1 MLKKLFKSKVDLK
14 HHAKHQQFYNRAG
27 VSMDQFDAH
36 WMPFS
41 GNREFKKNPRM
52 IVAAEGRYLTAA
64 DGRQIFDGLSGLWT
78 TGLGHCRSEISKAI
92 SEQTA
97 TLDFFS
103 GFQFGHP
110 KSFELAERITQF
122 MPEGLNR
129 VFYTGSGSESA
140 DTSLKMARAYWRKKG
155 MASKTR
161 LIGRAKGYHGVNF
174 GGISVGGIVGNR
186 ATFGQ
191 TIESDHLAHTMLPEN
206 AFSRGMPE
214 NGANLADELLAMIAL
229 HDASNIAAVIVEPMA
244 GSAGV
249 IPPPVG
255 YLERLR
261 SICTENQILLIF
273 DEVITAFGRVG
284 AATGAEVYGVV
295 PDILNVAKQLTNG
308 SVPMG
313 AVIVNQEI
321 HDTFMDTEAPEY
333 MIEFPHGYTYSGHP
347 LACAAGLATLDLL
360 EKENSFEQV
369 ASMAPVLEDAIHS
382 LKGAKHV
389 VDIRNYGSAA
399 GVTLAS
405 APGEPAK
412 RPFEAAMKCWEK
424 GFYVRYGG
432 DTLQLGLPFSTKPTE
447 IDSIVNAMGDAI
459 SEIDQFRGENV
470 GPC

>member
-14 HHAKHQQFYNRAG
+14 HHTKHQQFYNRAG

-261 SICTENQILLIF
+261 DICTQNQILLIF

-313 AVIVNQEI
+313 AVIVNQKI

-459 SEIDQFRGENV
+459 SEID
-470 GPC
+470 

>member
-14 HHAKHQQFYNRAG
+14 HHTKHQQFYNRAG

-295 PDILNVAKQLTNG
+295 PDMLNVAKQLTNG

-389 VDIRNYGSAA
+389 VDVRNYGSAA

-459 SEIDQFRGENV
+459 SEID
-470 GPC
+470 

>member
-41 GNREFKKNPRM
+41 GNRDFKENPRM

-122 MPEGLNR
+122 MPEGMNR

-261 SICTENQILLIF
+261 SICTEHQILLIF

-284 AATGAEVYGVV
+284 AATGAEAYGVV
-295 PDILNVAKQLTNG
+295 PDVLNVAKQLTNG

-389 VDIRNYGSAA
+389 IDIRNYGSAA

-405 APGEPAK
+405 VPGEPAK

-432 DTLQLGLPFSTKPTE
+432 DTLQLGLPFSTTPTE
-447 IDSIVNAMGDAI
+447 IDSIVNAMGEAI
-459 SEIDQFRGENV
+459 NEID
-470 GPC
+470 

>member
-14 HHAKHQQFYNRAG
+14 HHSKHQQFYNRAG

-191 TIESDHLAHTMLPEN
+191 TIESDHLAHTILPEN

-261 SICTENQILLIF
+261 SICTEHQILLIF

-284 AATGAEVYGVV
+284 AATGAEAYGVV
-295 PDILNVAKQLTNG
+295 PDVLNVAKQLTNG

-369 ASMAPVLEDAIHS
+369 SNMAPVLEDAIHS

-405 APGEPAK
+405 VPGEPAK

-432 DTLQLGLPFSTKPTE
+432 DTLQLGLPFSTTPTE

-459 SEIDQFRGENV
+459 SEID
-470 GPC
+470 

>member
-191 TIESDHLAHTMLPEN
+191 TIESDHLAHTILPEN

-261 SICTENQILLIF
+261 SICTEHQILLIF

-284 AATGAEVYGVV
+284 AATGAEAYGVV
-295 PDILNVAKQLTNG
+295 PDVLNVAKQLTNG

-369 ASMAPVLEDAIHS
+369 SNMAPVLEDAIHS

-405 APGEPAK
+405 VPGEPAK

-432 DTLQLGLPFSTKPTE
+432 DTLQLGLPFSTTSTE

-459 SEIDQFRGENV
+459 SEID
-470 GPC
+470 

>member
-41 GNREFKKNPRM
+41 GNRDFKENPRM

-92 SEQTA
+92 SEQMA

-122 MPEGLNR
+122 MPEGMNR

-261 SICTENQILLIF
+261 SICTEHQILLIF

-284 AATGAEVYGVV
+284 AATGAEAYGVV
-295 PDILNVAKQLTNG
+295 PDVLNVAKQLTNG

-389 VDIRNYGSAA
+389 IDIRNYGSAA

-405 APGEPAK
+405 VPGEPAK

-432 DTLQLGLPFSTKPTE
+432 DTLQLGLPFSTTPTE
-447 IDSIVNAMGDAI
+447 IDSIVNAMGEAI
-459 SEIDQFRGENV
+459 NEID
-470 GPC
+470 

>member
-14 HHAKHQQFYNRAG
+14 HHTKHQQFYNRAG

-295 PDILNVAKQLTNG
+295 PDMLNVAKQLTNG

-459 SEIDQFRGENV
+459 SEID
-470 GPC
+470 

>member
-52 IVAAEGRYLTAA
+52 IVAADGRYLTAA

-122 MPEGLNR
+122 MPEGLDR

-214 NGANLADELLAMIAL
+214 NGANLADELLSMIAL

-284 AATGAEVYGVV
+284 AATGAEAYGVA

-313 AVIVNQEI
+313 AVIAKKEI
-321 HDTFMDTEAPEY
+321 HDTFMDADAPEY

-360 EKENSFEQV
+360 EKESSFEQV

-432 DTLQLGLPFSTKPTE
+432 DTLQLGLPFSTTSTE

-459 SEIDQFRGENV
+459 SEID
-470 GPC
+470 

>member
-110 KSFELAERITQF
+110 RSFELAERITQF

-284 AATGAEVYGVV
+284 AATGSEAYGVV
-295 PDILNVAKQLTNG
+295 PDMLNVAKQLTNG

-360 EKENSFEQV
+360 EKENSFEKV
-369 ASMAPVLEDAIHS
+369 SNMAPVLEDAMHS
-382 LKGAKHV
+382 LKGVKHV

-405 APGEPAK
+405 VPGEPAK

-432 DTLQLGLPFSTKPTE
+432 DTLQLGLPFSTTPTE

-459 SEIDQFRGENV
+459 SEID
-470 GPC
+470 

>member
-14 HHAKHQQFYNRAG
+14 HHARHQQFYNRAG

-186 ATFGQ
+186 AAFGQ

-206 AFSRGMPE
+206 SFSRGMPE

-295 PDILNVAKQLTNG
+295 PDMLNVAKQLTNG

-321 HDTFMDTEAPEY
+321 HDTFMDSEAPEY

-389 VDIRNYGSAA
+389 VDIRNYGLAA

-459 SEIDQFRGENV
+459 SEID
-470 GPC
+470 

>member
-389 VDIRNYGSAA
+389 VDIRNYGLAA

-459 SEIDQFRGENV
+459 SEID
-470 GPC
+470 

>member
-52 IVAAEGRYLTAA
+52 IDAAEGRYLTAA

-261 SICTENQILLIF
+261 SICTEHQILLIF

-284 AATGAEVYGVV
+284 AATGAEAYGVV
-295 PDILNVAKQLTNG
+295 PDVLNVAKQLTNG

-369 ASMAPVLEDAIHS
+369 SNMAPVLEDSIHS

-405 APGEPAK
+405 VPGEPAK

-432 DTLQLGLPFSTKPTE
+432 DTLQLGLPFSTTPTE
-447 IDSIVNAMGDAI
+447 IDSIVNAMGEAI
-459 SEIDQFRGENV
+459 SEID
-470 GPC
+470 

>member
-52 IVAAEGRYLTAA
+52 IVAAKGRYLTAA

-191 TIESDHLAHTMLPEN
+191 TIESDHLAHTILPEN

-261 SICTENQILLIF
+261 SICTEHQILLIF

-284 AATGAEVYGVV
+284 AATGAEAYGVV
-295 PDILNVAKQLTNG
+295 PDVLNVAKQLTNG

-369 ASMAPVLEDAIHS
+369 SNMAPVLEDSIHS

-405 APGEPAK
+405 VPGEPAK

-432 DTLQLGLPFSTKPTE
+432 DTLQLGLPFSTTSTE

-459 SEIDQFRGENV
+459 SEID
-470 GPC
+470 

>member
-191 TIESDHLAHTMLPEN
+191 TIESDHLAHTILPEN

-261 SICTENQILLIF
+261 SICTEHQILLIF

-284 AATGAEVYGVV
+284 AATGAEAYGVV
-295 PDILNVAKQLTNG
+295 PDVLNVAKQLTNG

-369 ASMAPVLEDAIHS
+369 SNMAPVLEDAIHS

-399 GVTLAS
+399 AVTLAS
-405 APGEPAK
+405 VPGEPAK

-432 DTLQLGLPFSTKPTE
+432 DTLQLGLPFSTTSTE

-459 SEIDQFRGENV
+459 SEID
-470 GPC
+470 

>member
-14 HHAKHQQFYNRAG
+14 HHTKHQQFYNRAG

-92 SEQTA
+92 SEQMA

-389 VDIRNYGSAA
+389 VDVRNYGSAA

-459 SEIDQFRGENV
+459 SEID
-470 GPC
+470 

>member
-389 VDIRNYGSAA
+389 VDIRNYGLAA
-399 GVTLAS
+399 GLTLAS

-459 SEIDQFRGENV
+459 SEID
-470 GPC
+470 